1 MLGSTLVEF
10 WSSPPRTARGSI
22 ESAAME
28 TTNWY
33 VLLTS
38 ADGHT
43 AFPTLGPYLTR
54 ELAENHARDSKVAHY
69 RVLESDVRPETHGAR
84 G

>member
-1 MLGSTLVEF
+1 
-10 WSSPPRTARGSI
+10 
-22 ESAAME
+22 ME

-38 ADGHT
+38 ADGHSVL
-43 AFPTLGPYLTR
+43 PTLGPYMTR
-54 ELAENHARDSKVAHY
+54 ELAENHARESTVTHF
-69 RVLESDVRPETHGAR
+69 RVLESDVRPPTHAAR